1 MRTDTVTHLESL
13 VPLSG
18 EASPAHG
25 LQPHDPVP
33 QPEVALLLEVG
44 QRAGAE
50 EELEERET
58 KRAFIGRSSWSRS
71 CSHKKLPP
79 IDGQLLNL
87 PRNSILR
94 SRLGKLQKGDGSQF
108 EGDLNSASERAGE
121 RQLRWGDGF
130 TKASGFNDTQFKR
143 PGGTGPRG
151 RA

>member
-1 MRTDTVTHLESL
+1 MPLPVLTHLESL

-58 KRAFIGRSSWSRS
+58 KRALIGRSFVVAVVLASKTSGNRWTVTKFTSEFDS
-71 CSHKKLPP
+71 EK
-79 IDGQLLNL
+79 
-87 PRNSILR
+87 SIR
-94 SRLGKLQKGDGSQF
+94 QVTKG
-108 EGDLNSASERAGE
+108 
-121 RQLRWGDGF
+121 RWE
-130 TKASGFNDTQFKR
+130 SV
-143 PGGTGPRG
+143 
-151 RA
+151 